1 MNKLL
6 RLLLLST
13 AVVGCASV
21 IKVAD
26 TLKTDALSYQTLS
39 TIKDKEIIEFEGG
52 DTLPEGTS
60 ISYNVARSYL
70 NDSYKNARIY
80 AARMYTGNY
89 SCSPI
94 NEVEQEVYLNGETK
108 TKLVNTTGGYV
119 LGFDNGASVTVSYT
133 SAKERYADLY
143 IRVSSNNATRD
154 GDLPYT
160 NTMKLQKMMGISL
173 NDEDVSINDNATVFG
188 RRYKERLEDDVNN
201 TISFG
206 YEKNSDGT
214 WKILNTN
221 LNMYGR
227 YVYQDWQTVLVG
239 KVLVKEGIN
248 TFVYTAKN
256 SNTSGQLDCMI
267 LDFDKYNE
275 KDVYEFEDAALAG
288 GAKSIANYEGDYQD
302 LICDFVTYN
311 KDYSCSNYDFV
322 KYAKKGASL
331 TMNID
336 YNSSYVNPHLLM
348 RVSSLQVDQGTY
360 TVKSIDVKNHLGV
373 TINGNT
379 LNYPSDTK
387 IEGRNDSL
395 KHDPDGI
402 SHGIAGSLNS
412 LGSTSDNGSYSPRY
426 LYLIWRTIDLGPI
439 SLQAGTNEIKFE
451 IINDDSNNEYIGFD
465 YFAISETNDTTYDAK
480 KYSNKYISRIV
491 NVCDPNG
498 NTNVEYLKKI
508 WTEMRSEYATLNSDV
523 QVLIVNS
530 QANSLSENVIERFVE
545 RYDYIG
551 NKYQGNLVDDGEWN
565 FLNRTISHNSINIL
579 FNKSGVNATIFAV
592 LILIP
597 SIAIVSGLI
606 LIKKQKSKE
615 N

>member
-60 ISYNVARSYL
+60 ISYTVARSYL
-70 NDSYKNARIY
+70 NDSFKNARIY

-311 KDYSCSNYDFV
+311 KDYSGGD
-322 KYAKKGASL
+322 
-331 TMNID
+331 
-336 YNSSYVNPHLLM
+336 
-348 RVSSLQVDQGTY
+348 
-360 TVKSIDVKNHLGV
+360 
-373 TINGNT
+373 
-379 LNYPSDTK
+379 
-387 IEGRNDSL
+387 
-395 KHDPDGI
+395 
-402 SHGIAGSLNS
+402 
-412 LGSTSDNGSYSPRY
+412 
-426 LYLIWRTIDLGPI
+426 
-439 SLQAGTNEIKFE
+439 
-451 IINDDSNNEYIGFD
+451 
-465 YFAISETNDTTYDAK
+465 
-480 KYSNKYISRIV
+480 
-491 NVCDPNG
+491 
-498 NTNVEYLKKI
+498 
-508 WTEMRSEYATLNSDV
+508 
-523 QVLIVNS
+523 
-530 QANSLSENVIERFVE
+530 
-545 RYDYIG
+545 
-551 NKYQGNLVDDGEWN
+551 
-565 FLNRTISHNSINIL
+565 
-579 FNKSGVNATIFAV
+579 
-592 LILIP
+592 
-597 SIAIVSGLI
+597 
-606 LIKKQKSKE
+606 
-615 N
+615 